1 MSHNNGAVNRGKNP
15 GFPDAF
21 AGFPPPE
28 MQQAGELAAIH
39 AELAALREALQ
50 PPRSIIITG
59 PEVERV
65 LAALKKEVA
74 HANP

>member
-1 MSHNNGAVNRGKNP
+1 MFN
-15 GFPDAF
+15 
-21 AGFPPPE
+21 
-28 MQQAGELAAIH
+28 ELTAIR

-65 LAALKKEVA
+65 LAALKKEIA